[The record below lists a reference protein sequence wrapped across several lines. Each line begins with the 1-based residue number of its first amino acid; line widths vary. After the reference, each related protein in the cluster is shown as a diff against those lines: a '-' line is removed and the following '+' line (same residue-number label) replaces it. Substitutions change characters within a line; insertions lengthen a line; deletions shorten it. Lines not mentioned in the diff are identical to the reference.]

1 MGPACCYGGLWRSV
15 LVPIGSPPRNWHA
28 NEAIGRKL
36 WICMAAALMGNTCG
50 QIGVPKAGPRV
61 RLWESGPPAAADTLG
76 THLYI
81 GIDSVRSCDRGRIL

>member
-1 MGPACCYGGLWRSV
+1 MGPACCYAVSRGQFSCRSV
-15 LVPIGSPPRNWHA
+15 LLL
-28 NEAIGRKL
+28 AIGMPTRL
-36 WICMAAALMGNTCG
+36 LDVSYGFVWRSALMGNTCG